1 MWIINQNIVSVKFLT
16 SIFWYSKVVEFR
28 DRLREEIEFKGLQ
41 GKEIAAK
48 VGLSYSTFL
57 SYIDSRG
64 VLPNVETAVKIA
76 KVLGVSVEYL
86 VDGKQSPGSSD
97 PVEKML
103 ISNFRNLSD
112 SNKINLLKISE
123 VIK

>member
-1 MWIINQNIVSVKFLT
+1 M
-16 SIFWYSKVVEFR
+16 EFR

-86 VDGKQSPGSSD
+86 VDGKQSTGSSD